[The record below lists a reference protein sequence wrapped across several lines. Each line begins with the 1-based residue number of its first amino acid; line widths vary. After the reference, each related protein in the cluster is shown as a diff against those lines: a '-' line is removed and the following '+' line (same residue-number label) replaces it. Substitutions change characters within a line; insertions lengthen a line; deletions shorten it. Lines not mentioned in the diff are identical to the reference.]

1 MRIIVYTCSIQI
13 KHMTIQYGL
22 LVFIIALMNYSVYA
36 TAPSSDYLLALSCS
50 LKAYSLFPYPFLFRD
65 HSGSYH
71 L

>member
-36 TAPSSDYLLALSCS
+36 TAPSSDYLLA
-50 LKAYSLFPYPFLFRD
+50 
-65 HSGSYH
+65 GSSTVVQS
-71 L
+71 